1 MKKNREPQTRFSAD
15 GHWEPSNWHV
25 LALLTALVAVY
36 FHKILLGQ
44 SFLWE
49 DFLYQWYPFRQFAA
63 SSMAQG
69 EIPLWNPYNFN
80 GMPFLADIQTQVFYL
95 PLTALAFLV
104 RNGRLDVL
112 WLEAVNILHYLIA
125 GAGMFYLAKSF
136 KLRQIPALCA
146 AVAYTFS
153 GFMITHAIHQ
163 IIITLVC
170 WYPWVLLV
178 LRRSLDEQSWR
189 WVFVGGLLLGHTFFA
204 GFPQL
209 SLFLYLF
216 LGAYVAFELLTR
228 YGLRGLFTRPA
239 RIMMGKAAAMVVLSI
254 GIMMIQ
260 LLPTV
265 ELSKL
270 SVRAEITYEKSTEGS
285 LAWSQLLTLV
295 FPKLFGT
302 ADAHGYNYW
311 GPGTYWYYW
320 ETCIYVGILPLFLTL
335 LSIPFVRRSKYIPF
349 FLGYALFAVLYA
361 LGGNFILQKFFF
373 DYVPLFSTFR
383 NPARM
388 TVFVAF
394 GAALLS
400 AFTLQY
406 LLYEPRRVRENRSL
420 RAILFSSVGV
430 SVILWALIASGSLS
444 GFLSFMT
451 RPEIAST
458 VRREAQIS
466 LTFVLMSGAL
476 LFWLVVATKHAWRIA
491 LGTSAVLFLDLFVFG
506 GNHNTSSVNPEEYFA
521 RASPIVRFLRS
532 DPEIFRVN
540 TRTREGMIMDRNQGM
555 VDHIFTMEGY
565 TPLVLQRVYPPV
577 ASNEQ
582 MYDLLN
588 VKYVTKAIEGAS
600 RLALEPNPSYLPRAF
615 MVYTLHVVRSEEEL
629 LAYLKSS
636 AFNHRTTAVLER
648 DPGVALPRLQ
658 EEPTWHARVTA
669 YTNNALSVDV
679 ETSHDGFLV
688 LSEISY
694 PGWKAYLDGRET
706 DIYRADYNLR
716 GLFVPTGRHTMEM
729 RFEPLPFA
737 RGMAVTL
744 VTLLICIAGIG
755 VPLIRGRSSGAAKT
769 TD

>member
-1 MKKNREPQTRFSAD
+1 MKKNQESQKRLSAD
-15 GHWEPSNWHV
+15 RHWEPSDWHV
-25 LALLTALVAVY
+25 LALLAALVVIY
-36 FHKILLGQ
+36 FHKILLGEA
-44 SFLWE
+44 FLWE

-95 PLTALAFLV
+95 PLTVLALLA
-104 RNGRLDVL
+104 RDGRLGVL

-136 KLRQIPALCA
+136 KLRQIPALTA

-153 GFMITHAIHQ
+153 GFMVTHAIHQ

-170 WYPWVLLV
+170 WYPWILLL

-216 LGAYVAFELLTR
+216 LGVYVLFELLTR
-228 YGLRGLFTRPA
+228 YGLRGLGTRPA
-239 RIMMGKAAAMVVLSI
+239 LIMTGKALTMVLLSI

-260 LLPTV
+260 LLPTL

-320 ETCIYVGILPLFLTL
+320 ETCIYVGILPFFLTL
-335 LSIPFVRRSKYIPF
+335 LSIPGARRNKYIPF
-349 FLGYALFAVLYA
+349 FLGYVVFAALYA
-361 LGGNFILQKFFF
+361 LGGNFVLQKFFF
-373 DYVPLFSTFR
+373 EYVPLFSTFR

-394 GAALLS
+394 GTALLS
-400 AFTLQY
+400 AFTLQR
-406 LLYEPRRVRENRSL
+406 LLYEPRTARENRLL
-420 RAILFSSVGV
+420 RVVLFSSIGAGV
-430 SVILWALIASGSLS
+430 LLWALIASGSLS
-444 GFLSFMT
+444 GSLSFMT
-451 RPEIAST
+451 RPEIGSV
-458 VRREAQIS
+458 VRRETQIS
-466 LTFVLMSGAL
+466 LIFILTSGAV
-476 LFWLVVATKHAWRIA
+476 LFWLFVGRKHTPRIA
-491 LGTSAVLFLDLFVFG
+491 LGAVVVLFLDLFVFG
-506 GNHNTSSVNPEEYFA
+506 GNHNTSPVNPEEYFA
-521 RASPIVRFLRS
+521 RADPIIRFLRS

-540 TRTREGMIMDRNQGM
+540 TRTRGGMIMDRNQGM
-555 VDHIFTMEGY
+555 VDQIFTMEGY
-565 TPLVLQRVYPPV
+565 TPLVLQRAYPPV
-577 ASNEQ
+577 ASSEQ

-588 VKYVTKAIEGAS
+588 VKYVTRAVEGAS
-600 RLALEPNPSYLPRAF
+600 RLALEPNPTYLPRAF
-615 MVYTLHVVRSEEEL
+615 MVYALHVVASEQEL
-629 LAYLKSS
+629 LAYLKSDT
-636 AFNHRTTAVLER
+636 FNHRTTAVVEH
-648 DPGVALPRLQ
+648 DPGVTLPQLQ
-658 EEPTWHARVTA
+658 EEPTWRARVTA
-669 YTNNALSVDV
+669 YRNNALSVDV

-688 LSEISY
+688 LSEIWY
-694 PGWKAYLDGRET
+694 PGWKAYLDGREI
-706 DIYRADYNLR
+706 DMYRTDYNLR
-716 GLFVPTGRHTMEM
+716 GLFVPKGRHAMEM
-729 RFEPLPFA
+729 RFEPVPFA
-737 RGMAVTL
+737 RGMMVTIASLL
-744 VTLLICIAGIG
+744 VCIAGIV
-755 VPLIRGRSSGAAKT
+755 VPLVRTRSSAAAQP